1 MSGRQA
7 GSGSARS
14 RASAAAHCG
23 ELTFATPP
31 DYEAPGDIGTDN
43 GDNIYEVTVQADDGG
58 MTGELDVL
66 VTVQAVD
73 EPPVID
79 GDVRVTLRE
88 GASHHVGTYSATDP
102 EGAVVSWETLAGPDA
117 RYFALDIG
125 GGLSFVDTPDYEA
138 RANKVYTVIVRAAD
152 ASVPPKIGELT
163 VTVTI
168 TNVNEG
174 PTVEGPE
181 TIDVNEGHAGTLG
194 TYRRVDPEG
203 SLTNWGTISSPTAIS
218 GPDADRFRFDKQTG
232 RLTFAAPP
240 DFEEGGGQYE
250 VTVDANDGELEGMLD
265 VTVNV
270 ANVEESGTL
279 TFDRRRPVAGQETTA
294 TLTDPDNVVGATTWT
309 WHRSTSRSGGW
320 AEITGANTRT
330 YTPVTGDSGN
340 YLRATVTY
348 EDGYAPGKTL
358 QAVTEFATVAANA
371 TNTAPEL
378 PDTAVT
384 IDLPENALPD
394 RNVGSR
400 VQATD
405 VDNDPI
411 TYSLSGASEFV
422 IDQKTGQINVA
433 PDAEFDFESGRT
445 SYTVT
450 VTADDGF
457 SGGSDTVGVTITITD
472 VQEPPVAAD
481 DGERLDEDPLNGIE
495 IRVLD
500 NDSDP
505 DDARSALTVS
515 VVTRPVRGSAVV
527 NTSPGDEATITYTPD
542 GDYHGADSFT
552 YRVRD
557 TGGRTSNVATVALTV
572 DPVNDTPEFPAATAA
587 RQVSERAQPGDP
599 VGAPVTATDVDGD
612 DLDYSLTGSSDF
624 EMLGGTAQ
632 ITVSDGAVLDATN
645 QPTHM
650 VTVIVADEGGANAS
664 IDVTITVTT
673 GPVQRPIIP
682 PSGGGGGGGGPS
694 GPSPSEVDFEWT
706 VEHDI
711 EELDGGHDK
720 PTGMWSDGTTLW
732 LLENGDGADDAIY
745 AYDLESGERVEDREF
760 ELDERN
766 RAPRGVS
773 SDRTVIWISDSG
785 QEKLF
790 AHDLETGERLPERDI
805 ALAER
810 NRDARGIWSGDETV
824 WVLDGGKDSLFA
836 YNLESGDL
844 LTEYALDDANG
855 DPHGIWS
862 DGVAVWVSDHGAKRL
877 LAYRLPTLP
886 DDEEASDGEEKEL
899 ERVRDEEFGQSR
911 ELTKASNNSPR
922 GIWSD
927 GGVMYVADQSDDKVY
942 TYNMPD
948 ALDARLA
955 SLTLSGVDIGEFLPR
970 RTDYEGDIVEG
981 VTETTVEAATVQ
993 RGTDVHID
1001 PPDADEEADGHQ
1013 VAFQDLSEIT
1023 VAVTSA
1029 DGSREKVYRVSFPEV
1044 AWDPARDP
1052 WPHCLRGAVS
1062 EGLSLA
1068 VYEGGSLEEL
1078 VSCAESR
1085 DIVAFYAL
1093 HEGVYLPYILGAPDF
1108 VNHEFRELFPDGLPV
1123 MAPLVAGSNGPPSAD
1138 PFGEDLD
1145 DAGQQPWPE
1154 CLRGIVVEGF
1164 SLVVYEGG
1172 SVEEL
1177 EACAESQ
1184 QVTALYALHGGEW
1197 VSYIVG
1203 APEFANAG
1211 FRELFPDGLPVLM
1224 PLVVRSEGPAA
1235 AN

>member
-1 MSGRQA
+1 MSLPSWKDR
-7 GSGSARS
+7 
-14 RASAAAHCG
+14 
-23 ELTFATPP
+23 FP
-31 DYEAPGDIGTDN
+31 D
-43 GDNIYEVTVQADDGG
+43 Q
-58 MTGELDVL
+58 L
-66 VTVQAVD
+66 
-73 EPPVID
+73 
-79 GDVRVTLRE
+79 
-88 GASHHVGTYSATDP
+88 ATD
-102 EGAVVSWETLAGPDA
+102 G
-117 RYFALDIG
+117 I
-125 GGLSFVDTPDYEA
+125 
-138 RANKVYTVIVRAAD
+138 
-152 ASVPPKIGELT
+152 
-163 VTVTI
+163 
-168 TNVNEG
+168 
-174 PTVEGPE
+174 
-181 TIDVNEGHAGTLG
+181 
-194 TYRRVDPEG
+194 
-203 SLTNWGTISSPTAIS
+203 
-218 GPDADRFRFDKQTG
+218 ADRRQ
-232 RLTFAAPP
+232 
-240 DFEEGGGQYE
+240 
-250 VTVDANDGELEGMLD
+250 
-265 VTVNV
+265 
-270 ANVEESGTL
+270 
-279 TFDRRRPVAGQETTA
+279 
-294 TLTDPDNVVGATTWT
+294 
-309 WHRSTSRSGGW
+309 
-320 AEITGANTRT
+320 
-330 YTPVTGDSGN
+330 
-340 YLRATVTY
+340 
-348 EDGYAPGKTL
+348 
-358 QAVTEFATVAANA
+358 ANA

-422 IDQKTGQINVA
+422 IDQKTGQIRVA
-433 PDAEFDFESGRT
+433 PDAEFDFESGRP

-587 RQVSERAQPGDP
+587 RQVSEQAQPGDP
-599 VGAPVTATDVDGD
+599 VGAPITAMDLDGD
-612 DLDYSLTGSSDF
+612 PLDYTLTGSPDF
-624 EMLGGTAQ
+624 EMLDGTAQ
-632 ITVSDGAVLDATN
+632 ITVRDGAVLDATN
-645 QPTHM
+645 QPTHT
-650 VTVIVADEGGANAS
+650 VTVIADDGTGPSAS
-664 IDVTITVTT
+664 IEVTITVTA
-673 GPVQRPIIP
+673 GPPSRRVVPIII
-682 PSGGGGGGGGPS
+682 GGGGGGGGPS

-706 VEHDI
+706 VKHDI
-711 EELDGGHDK
+711 DELDTGNDK
-720 PTGMWSDGTTLW
+720 ATGLWSDGTTLW
-732 LLENGDGADDAIY
+732 IVDNADGAGDAVY
-745 AYDLESGERVEDREF
+745 AY
-760 ELDERN
+760 
-766 RAPRGVS
+766 
-773 SDRTVIWISDSG
+773 
-785 QEKLF
+785 
-790 AHDLETGERLPERDI
+790 DLETGERREGVEFELDARN
-805 ALAER
+805 LAP
-810 NRDARGIWSGDETV
+810 RGIWFGHETV
-824 WVLDGGKDSLFA
+824 WVSDSGREKLFA
-836 YNLESGDL
+836 LDL
-844 LTEYALDDANG
+844 ATGERLPTRDLVLAARNREARS
-855 DPHGIWS
+855 IWS
-862 DGVAVWVSDHGAKRL
+862 DGTTMWVLDGRADALFAYDLEGGNLLAVYELHDDNDTSHGVWSDGVTVWVSDHGAKRL
-877 LAYRLPTLP
+877 FAYRLPEPEAPTGEDADALP
-886 DDEEASDGEEKEL
+886 L
-899 ERVRDEEFGQSR
+899 ERVRDEEFGRSR

-927 GGVMYVADQSDDKVY
+927 GAVMYVADESDDKVY

-948 ALDARLA
+948 AIDARLA
-955 SLTLSGVDIGEFLPR
+955 SLTLSDVEIGEFEPG
-970 RTDYEGDIVEG
+970 RTDYEGVVASD
-981 VTETTVEAATVQ
+981 VTETSVEALAVES
-993 RGTDVHID
+993 GAEVAID

-1013 VAFQDLSEIT
+1013 VAFRDLNEIT
-1023 VAVTSA
+1023 VTVTSA

-1052 WPHCLRGAVS
+1052 WPHCLRGSVS
-1062 EGLSLA
+1062 EGFSL
-1068 VYEGGSLEEL
+1068 VVFEGGSIEDLDA
-1078 VSCAESR
+1078 CAESR